1 MSEALEELRERLER
15 WDELCAQLKELYY
28 KYLDLAA
35 FRSDKCYFPGRKC
48 KRSWD
53 RQYDMGDLTLM
64 WTYIANT
71 APLCGKLIR
80 ALAEVEYKIR
90 LKALESLERYG
101 GVEKKS
107 RPSNEIVNWQLR
119 KPVYSYLVIDGEKL
133 YVIWGEPKGVPHRG
147 RQRSVVLER
156 KILDAL
162 LKIKSGIFDE
172 LHFNV
177 FNIDHEYERLWLEV
191 PLSESASKLLGGR
204 DKAPVALFRS
214 LGWLLS
220 DDSRVKLVH
229 EAGNPGQVALRLF
242 DWIAL
247 VKYATKRLVFDED
260 KPLVFKL
267 AVRYIT
273 KTKIGENPRVY
284 IRPIGFSARVIKET
298 YLRFGIPF
306 GNPKAVIAHGY
317 EVIGVLN
324 NMAIRRHKVESVVD
338 DVNSWMAL
346 SATLTSLIIGDG
358 TISPYLIR
366 ISAKAKPEGGAAR
379 ELAKALKVSWHEGKV
394 ALWPRL
400 MKLLLPAPPTPAFK
414 KTVKLYKTLLEY
426 PVAVVVNIGG
436 KKYLLNNEKGR
447 FRIGGKKAVELRE
460 LLRRVGVEAGY
471 NGRLYIKYKDLMN
484 LAKRGFEVKFLNQME
499 KEAVKRVPRAVSV
512 PDHETLRRIFEK
524 IAEVARFRTKTYGK
538 HKSIVI
544 SLIDKS
550 KFEEVLKLLEASG
563 LRFSV
568 YQKKKMFII
577 YEQTLVEAI
586 LSVVSHLFS
595 APSLCFSCV

>member
-1 MSEALEELRERLER
+1 MEEGGVVVGNKPLEEFREWLER
-15 WDELCAQLKELYY
+15 WGELCRELRELYY

-35 FRSDKCYFPGRKC
+35 FRSEKCYFPGRRC
-48 KRSWD
+48 KRSWK
-53 RQYDMGDLTLM
+53 REYDLGDLTLM
-64 WTYIANT
+64 WRYIVNT
-71 APLCGKLIR
+71 APLCGKLMR

-90 LKALESLERYG
+90 LRALESLEKYG
-101 GVEKKS
+101 GTIKNSKIEDH
-107 RPSNEIVNWQLR
+107 EISYIRLKV
-119 KPVYSYLVIDGEKL
+119 PVYAYLIIWNSHL
-133 YVIWGEPKGVPHRG
+133 YVIWGNFNAVEI
-147 RQRSVVLER
+147 ER
-156 KILDAL
+156 KI
-162 LKIKSGIFDE
+162 
-172 LHFNV
+172 
-177 FNIDHEYERLWLEV
+177 IDTVRNHRIGVDVYEIEREYERLWLEV
-191 PLSESASKLLGGR
+191 PLSESTSKLLGGR
-204 DKAPVALFRS
+204 DKAPVALFRN

-220 DDSRVKLVH
+220 DDSRAKLVH

-247 VKYATKRLVFDED
+247 AEYAVKRLGLNED
-260 KPLVFKL
+260 RPLVFKL
-267 AVRYIT
+267 TVRRIT
-273 KTKIGENPRVY
+273 KTKTGKNSQVC
-284 IRPIGFSARVIKET
+284 IRPIGFSASVIKEM
-298 YLRFGIPF
+298 YLQFGIPF
-306 GNPKAVIAHGY
+306 GKPKAVIAHGY
-317 EVIGVLN
+317 EVISVLN

-338 DVNSWMAL
+338 DVNSWVAL

-358 TISPYLIR
+358 TICPYLIR

-379 ELAKALKVSWHEGKV
+379 ELAKALKVSWHGGKV

-414 KTVKLYKTLLEY
+414 KTAKLYKTLLEY

-436 KKYLLNNEKGR
+436 KKYLLNNVGGK
-447 FRIGGKKAVELRE
+447 FRIGGEKAVELRE
-460 LLRRVGVEAGY
+460 LLRRMGVEASY

-524 IAEVARFRTKTYGK
+524 IAEVAKFRTKTYGK

-568 YQKKKMFII
+568 YQKKKII
-577 YEQTLVEAI
+577 TIHEQTLVEAI
-586 LSVVSHLFS
+586 LSVVPHLFS
-595 APSLCFSCV
+595 TSSLCFICV